1 MLCKECHRKKKL
13 MCMFRYNCLLKEN
26 LNAVINLCL
35 QAEGKHTDSG
45 CVLRV
50 HVSACVCVFGF
61 EFDVV
66 YNTCV

>member
-1 MLCKECHRKKKL
+1 
-13 MCMFRYNCLLKEN
+13 MFRYNCLLKEN

-61 EFDVV
+61 EFDVA
-66 YNTCV
+66 YNTFV